1 MKAIMGILGLVIVL
15 AIGYQVYTS
24 SLNRAGVSSPKQ
36 QIDLAG
42 IQSDLLS
49 LAQAERI
56 YFASNGM
63 YATLDQL
70 RQAGNIHFQGSD
82 LRGYF
87 FNIEIDGIQHF
98 RITAKP
104 VDPTRID
111 WPTFSID
118 ETQQISILGK
128 SAPGR

>member
-24 SLNRAGVSSPKQ
+24 SLDREGGSSPKK
-36 QIDLAG
+36 QIDLTG
-42 IQSDLLS
+42 VRTDLLS
-49 LAQAERI
+49 LAQAERL
-56 YFASNGM
+56 YFASNGV

-70 RQAGNIHFQGSD
+70 QQSGNIHFQGPNR
-82 LRGYF
+82 RGYL

-104 VDPTRID
+104 ADPARTD
-111 WPTFSID
+111 LPEYSTD
-118 ETQQISILGK
+118 ETQQISILRK
-128 SAPGR
+128 DE